1 MSTQL
6 NHLSFS
12 DTKVVYGLESTGILS
27 NAPPPPRGVGV
38 IFRHFDDSGDK
49 LPNNN

>member
-27 NAPPPPRGVGV
+27 NAPGVGV